1 MIDFHSHIL
10 PNIDDGSTSMDET
23 INLIIEAKQVGF
35 TGIISTSHYIQGY
48 YESDESKRKQVL
60 VEVEKNYKQIVEGQ
74 KKNRPQIAVGQ
85 KKNRPQIA
93 ARAKKEPTPICPN
106 CSLHLGSEIYITTE
120 IIELIKNGKAS
131 TINNTRYVLFELP
144 MNSKPLFAKEVVYRL
159 IENGYKPIIAH
170 PERYGYVQEE
180 IEYVEELANMG
191 ALFQS
196 NYGSIVGMYGS
207 RAQKTIKELLKKD
220 LVSFLGSDVHR
231 TGQIYPKIPKILK
244 KLSKIISDQKL
255 KELTTLNAQKV
266 LNDENI

>member
-48 YESDESKRKQVL
+48 YQADESNRKQL
-60 VEVEKNYKQIVEGQ
+60 LLEVEKKCAQIGEGQ
-74 KKNRPQIAVGQ
+74 KKNRPPITPGL
-85 KKNRPQIA
+85 
-93 ARAKKEPTPICPN
+93 KKEPTPNCP
-106 CSLHLGSEIYITTE
+106 LYLGSEIYITTE
-120 IIELIKNGKAS
+120 IVELIRNGKAS
-131 TINNTRYVLFELP
+131 TINNTRYVLFELA

-170 PERYGYVQEE
+170 PERYSYVQEE

-191 ALFQS
+191 ALFQA
-196 NYGSIVGMYGS
+196 NYGSVIGMYGS
-207 RAQKTIKELLKKD
+207 RAQKTIKELLKKG
-220 LVSFLGSDVHR
+220 LISFLGSDVHR

-244 KLSKIISDQKL
+244 KLNKMVSEQKL
-255 KELTTLNAQKV
+255 EELTTLNARKV
-266 LNDENI
+266 LEDKDI